1 MKLTALNHS
10 LLFEYKKSSD
20 GKAILL
26 HRRQGLP
33 RVRDVLSCVCV
44 HDRSTAAASR
54 RRWPPEGMI
63 GSASY
68 Y

>member
-33 RVRDVLSCVCV
+33 RVRDVLSCVWCTTGRPLLLLDDAG
-44 HDRSTAAASR
+44 HLR
-54 RRWPPEGMI
+54 G
-63 GSASY
+63 
-68 Y
+68 